1 MKTFSKFELA
11 AIKRNAA
18 TIGRFITKRNKLV
31 ETFNQ
36 LSAEIEDLNNQ
47 IRALDTGTRVITQG
61 FGVEEIMDR
70 VDGKWVFKY
79 PDTITPPETPAGV
92 DFDIDQTRAIDDQAK
107 VEEVETLPSEAPF
120 NPTNY

>member
-18 TIGRFITKRNKLV
+18 TIGRFITKRNKLI

-36 LSAEIEDLNNQ
+36 LGAEIEDLNTQ

-79 PDTITPPETPAGV
+79 SDTITPPEVPAGV
-92 DFDIDQTRAIDDQAK
+92 DFDIDQTRVLDDQAK
-107 VEEVETLPSEAPF
+107 VEEVETLPNEAPF
-120 NPTNY
+120 NTTNY